1 MSLDANKALI
11 RSVFE
16 KVIPAG
22 DAAGL
27 RALVAPDWIDHDPL
41 PGSRPAP
48 TAPTAPGT
56 SLRRCTA
63 PTPTCASPS
72 TT

>member
-1 MSLDANKALI
+1 MTPDANKALI
-11 RSVFE
+11 REVFE

-22 DAAGL
+22 DQAAM
-27 RALVAPDWIDHDPL
+27 RDRVAPDWVDHDPL
-41 PGSRPAP
+41 PGQPASRAP
-48 TAPTAPGT
+48 NT
-56 SLRRCTA
+56 SCPPCTA

>member
-1 MSLDANKALI
+1 MSVDANKALI

-27 RALVAPDWIDHDPL
+27 RDLVAPDWIDHDPL
-41 PGSRPAP
+41 PGQRPAS
-48 TAPTAPGT
+48 TAPST
-56 SLRRCTA
+56 SSPRCTA

>member
-1 MSLDANKALI
+1 MSLDANKDLI

-27 RALVAPDWIDHDPL
+27 RDLVAPDWIDHDPL
-41 PGSRPAP
+41 PGQPAP
-48 TAPTAPGT
+48 TAPNT
-56 SLRRCTA
+56 SLPRCTA

>member
-1 MSLDANKALI
+1 MTEGNTMSLDANKDLI

-27 RALVAPDWIDHDPL
+27 RDLVAPDWVDHDPL
-41 PGSRPAP
+41 PGQPAGLDG
-48 TAPTAPGT
+48 AELDIAAGQGHC
-56 SLRRCTA
+56 SA
-63 PTPTCASPS
+63 VA
-72 TT
+72 

>member
-1 MSLDANKALI
+1 MTLDANKALI
-11 RSVFE
+11 REVFE

-22 DAAGL
+22 DPAGL
-27 RALVAPDWIDHDPL
+27 RDLVAPDWIDHDPL
-41 PGSRPAP
+41 PGSSPASR
-48 TAPTAPGT
+48 APNT
-56 SLRRCTA
+56 SCPRCTA

>member
-1 MSLDANKALI
+1 MSLEANKTLI

-27 RALVAPDWIDHDPL
+27 RDLVAPDWIDHDPL
-41 PGSRPAP
+41 PGQPAGLDG
-48 TAPTAPGT
+48 A
-56 SLRRCTA
+56 
-63 PTPTCASPS
+63 
-72 TT
+72 